1 MMKYKFLTFFLVLF
15 TVQSAYAFEPVPI
28 DEFFKQHPEEQG
40 HNMGGAGYPVTD
52 DALPRPL
59 RILPPS
65 DAPIAPLNMT
75 ADITEYKKADFIILN
90 RISEVVKKISLR
102 VGETQNYEKFT
113 ITFSICTRKVFPDN
127 GIYTNIAFRVSENLP
142 ISDDDAEKTE
152 DKEIYNNHTY
162 LELPGINAF
171 EHSLYD
177 IKAVSCTDAVPK
189 AIENTDDEQD
199 SSEKQAAPLTDTSS
213 DISE

>member
-1 MMKYKFLTFFLVLF
+1 MKHKLLVFILVLS

-52 DALPRPL
+52 DASPRPL
-59 RILPPS
+59 RALPPS
-65 DAPIAPLNMT
+65 DAPIAPTNMT
-75 ADITEYKKADFIILN
+75 ADITEYKKANFIILN
-90 RISEVVKKISLR
+90 RISEMVKKISLNA
-102 VGETQNYEKFT
+102 GETQTYEKFT
-113 ITFSICTRKVFPDN
+113 ITFSSCTRKVFPDN

-152 DKEIYNNHTY
+152 NKEIYNNHAY

-177 IKAVSCTDAVPK
+177 IKAVSCTDA
-189 AIENTDDEQD
+189 T
-199 SSEKQAAPLTDTSS
+199 EKPAEEKVNETKTQGDIPVDTSS
-213 DISE
+213 EVSE